1 MDEYLKKVTQLI
13 SEKTGIETE
22 EITEESYF
30 EDDLNMGEMDLVEL
44 LTDLEEI
51 YKTEGLL
58 EEKDNIETV
67 QEVIDMLIEKV
78 E

>member
-1 MDEYLKKVTQLI
+1 MDEYLKQIKTLI
-13 SEKTGIETE
+13 SEKTGMEE
-22 EITEESYF
+22 DEITEESYF

-44 LTDLEEI
+44 LTDLEDI
-51 YKTEGLL
+51 YQTEGII

-67 QEVIDMLIEKV
+67 QDVVDVLIEKV